1 MWRFLKVYKRFFS
14 QLCNAKAV
22 GNYGMKWV
30 RLADQPID
38 QPIIQSAL
46 QPGGHFESIEIE
58 ISVWMGGRGE
68 PGGMEGESGGDAGG
82 VGVCGGKVRLGDTF
96 GA

>member
-1 MWRFLKVYKRFFS
+1 
-14 QLCNAKAV
+14 
-22 GNYGMKWV
+22 MKWV

-68 PGGMEGESGGDAGG
+68 LGGMEGESGGDAGG
-82 VGVCGGKVRLGDTF
+82 FGVCGGKVRLGETF